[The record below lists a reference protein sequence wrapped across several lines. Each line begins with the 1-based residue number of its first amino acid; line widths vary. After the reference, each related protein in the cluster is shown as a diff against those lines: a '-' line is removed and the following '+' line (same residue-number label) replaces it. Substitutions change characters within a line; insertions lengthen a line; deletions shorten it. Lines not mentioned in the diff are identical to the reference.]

1 MDIQRVGFLIWAG
14 ISVLLASCGTESF
27 LSYDKQAV
35 VNSTNRA
42 EAILLQNRMRM
53 QKGSMERFQRV
64 LNGKKPLYDY
74 VKVSTSQDYGLHF
87 WIPYSGEDG
96 VVEGSIVYPLD
107 EEKPLEERSLDGE
120 LGMPVVLDADV
131 LNNGIP
137 ENRRYLY
144 SWMFRELKDLGL
156 QVKSGLT
163 DVAVC
168 LESRDMGAEAT
179 RSQNTSLVI
188 GGYVTIY
195 YQLSSCGYVDP
206 RGYPVVSTVSKETIR
221 SVFEMEYR
229 GHVYRGIPVALEEI
243 NHTLAYSLVIQLYFN
258 GRTMYLRDAEI
269 DVKQQ
274 LFNIANT
281 IKRCFYVDAMF
292 QYSCNFS
299 TGNGAVSG
307 GGGVTGTKDS
317 HDMGGK
323 DPDNYQSM
331 PCYNFTKG
339 KANPLV
345 EMGIMPPN
353 SYNKKGARF
362 GVTRVDKQGN
372 PKHHSGIDLAAFP
385 ETSVYCMYTGYIV
398 GPYVTEQ
405 PNRDI
410 DGDYPVGYKGDTNAA
425 GNRFGVASEVNGRKI
440 VVYYWHLSADNPVAE
455 RNGKPLQVGDRVHAG
470 EIIGYTG
477 VTGNADPKR
486 PHLHLTI
493 KDEHG
498 QLLDPEQFLNGV
510 VDEESCVII
519 TPCD

>member
-1 MDIQRVGFLIWAG
+1 MDIQRVGFLIWAE

-229 GHVYRGIPVALEEI
+229 GHVYRGIPVVLEEI

-299 TGNGAVSG
+299 MGNGAVSG

-345 EMGIMPPN
+345 GMGIMPPN

-385 ETSVYCMYTGYIV
+385 ETPVYCMYTGYIV